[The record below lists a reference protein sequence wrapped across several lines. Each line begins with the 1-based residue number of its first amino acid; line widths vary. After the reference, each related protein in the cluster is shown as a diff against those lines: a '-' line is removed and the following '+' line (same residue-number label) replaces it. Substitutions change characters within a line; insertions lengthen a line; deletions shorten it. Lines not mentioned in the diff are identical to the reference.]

1 MPAITLYD
9 FPLSGNCHK
18 VRLLLS
24 MLDLEYERV
33 SIDVV
38 AKQTASPEFKRINP
52 RGQVPFLVDGQGNS
66 EMRIWDSMAILIYLA
81 RRYGNSRWLPDDPA
95 AEAVVM
101 QWLAVAGDELL
112 YGLARAR
119 AVWRLG
125 APFDREQCQ
134 QEGRAGLALMEQRL
148 KQEDWLAAD
157 HPTIADL
164 ACYPYVALAGEA
176 GVSLAP
182 YPAVREWMARIES
195 LPGHVPLIEQ
205 EDGSARKGA
214 TPPAA
219 F

>member
-1 MPAITLYD
+1 MSTITLYD

-33 SIDVV
+33 PIDVV
-38 AKQTASPEFKRINP
+38 AKQPASPEYKRTNP
-52 RGQVPFLVDGQGNS
+52 RGQVPFLVDGNV
-66 EMRIWDSMAILIYLA
+66 RIWDSMAILVYLA
-81 RRYGNSRWLPDDPA
+81 RRYGASRWLPDDPA

-101 QWLAVAGDELL
+101 QWLAVAGNELL

-125 APFDREQCQ
+125 SPFNREQCQ

-148 KQEDWLAAD
+148 EQADWLAAD

-164 ACYPYVALAGEA
+164 ACYPYVALADEA
-176 GVSLAP
+176 GVSLTP
-182 YPAVREWMARIES
+182 YSSIREWLAGVEA
-195 LPGHVPLIEQ
+195 LPGWVPLIEG
-205 EDGSARKGA
+205 EDESD
-214 TPPAA
+214 
-219 F
+219 

>member
-1 MPAITLYD
+1 MSSITLYD

-24 MLDLEYERV
+24 MLDLEHERV
-33 SIDVV
+33 PIDVV
-38 AKQTASPEFKRINP
+38 AGQPASPEFKRINP
-52 RGQVPFLVDGQGNS
+52 RGQVPFLVDG
-66 EMRIWDSMAILIYLA
+66 EVRIWDSMAILIYLA
-81 RRYGNSRWLPDDPA
+81 RRYGTTDWLPDEPT

-125 APFDREQCQ
+125 SPFNREQCQ

-148 KQEDWLAAD
+148 EQADWLAAE
-157 HPTIADL
+157 HVTIADL
-164 ACYPYVALAGEA
+164 ACYPYVALADEA

-182 YPAVREWMARIES
+182 YPAVGKWIARVEA
-195 LPGHVPLIEQ
+195 LPGYVPLIEQ
-205 EDGSARKGA
+205 EGESG
-214 TPPAA
+214 
-219 F
+219 